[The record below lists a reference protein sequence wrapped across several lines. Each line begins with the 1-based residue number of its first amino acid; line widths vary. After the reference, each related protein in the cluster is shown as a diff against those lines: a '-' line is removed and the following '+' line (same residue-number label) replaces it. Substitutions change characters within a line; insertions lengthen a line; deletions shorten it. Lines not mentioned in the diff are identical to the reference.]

1 MEPEKLINSFLKVWD
16 VNPEIFEKTGAIA
29 GLDSMQ
35 KDIEKINQESLEDIA
50 KRIEDLC
57 DDYEGLAEAILAA
70 NRKPKPKKSK
80 DTNLENILENRYP
93 EIYKALREKIEK
105 SEQK

>member
-1 MEPEKLINSFLKVWD
+1 MQPEKLINGFLKVWD
-16 VNPEIFEKTGAIA
+16 DNPEVFENSGAIA

-35 KDIEKINQESLEDIA
+35 KDIEKINQESLEYIA

-70 NRKPKPKKSK
+70 NRKPKPRKSE
-80 DTNLENILENRYP
+80 DTSLENVLENRYP
-93 EIYKALREKIEK
+93 EISKALREKIEK